1 MEIKRDKNNFEEWL
15 SVLEAWLLN
24 KGIIFD
30 TNISEFNKKYV
41 NEYMDNYFGKS
52 KFLDSYFGAIKDY
65 LTAVINPNKP
75 QKEKEE
81 LLKQALSKAQESQK
95 IGNPHSEYY
104 GINSLIIAIIEALNA
119 LNNNSSNTTS
129 QTQNP

>member
-1 MEIKRDKNNFEEWL
+1 MEIKRDKKNFDEWL

-24 KGIIFD
+24 NGNLFD
-30 TNISEFNKKYV
+30 TNISEFDKKYV

-52 KFLDSYFGAIKDY
+52 EFLDSYFGAIKDY
-65 LTAVINPNKP
+65 LTAVMNPDKP
-75 QKEKEE
+75 QKEKED

-95 IGNPHSEYY
+95 TGNPHSEYY
-104 GINSLIIAIIEALNA
+104 GINSLIIAITEALDV
-119 LNNNSSNTTS
+119 LNNSSNTTS